1 LFVVLASR
9 LHFYLHAGRVTTFG
23 WGHAPTTT
31 DAGKMPAPQPRQAGR
46 LHHKIH
52 DSMQLHR
59 RLKPVAAADGGDFP
73 IQRRMPGVAA
83 LLDQVVGGLALRA
96 DLHKLLVLVVVL
108 PEVAAQA
115 ALAVVNGH

>member
-1 LFVVLASR
+1 
-9 LHFYLHAGRVTTFG
+9 
-23 WGHAPTTT
+23 
-31 DAGKMPAPQPRQAGR
+31 
-46 LHHKIH
+46 
-52 DSMQLHR
+52 
-59 RLKPVAAADGGDFP
+59 
-73 IQRRMPGVAA
+73 VAA